1 MPSVFKKA
9 GPTPGKGKM
18 STKGTFQSEQSHVQ
32 KHGSKKK
39 KYVWKNTNNLVH
51 FKHRV
56 QVGRG
61 QLSPE
66 HKNSVLIK
74 EL

>member
-39 KYVWKNTNNLVH
+39 KSMFGKIQTIWYI
-51 FKHRV
+51 
-56 QVGRG
+56 
-61 QLSPE
+61 LSIGY
-66 HKNSVLIK
+66 K
-74 EL
+74 